1 MFKIETSTTVVLFYE
16 NNRCDVITL
25 VSFEENKPYDIIK
38 LNDTNLVQG
47 LYHIAQGLYHRVQSL
62 YHRVQGLYP
71 GASLIY
77 HKSYKNKLMT
87 L

>member
-38 LNDTNLVQG
+38 LYDTRLV
-47 LYHIAQGLYHRVQSL
+47 
-62 YHRVQGLYP
+62 P
-71 GASLIY
+71 
-77 HKSYKNKLMT
+77 
-87 L
+87 